1 MQNLRVTGSPVAAS
15 YNSKAPYS
23 TPKNRPSVE
32 RSDSEERPETNKS
45 SPHYRPPYTGESS
58 ESPDSNA
65 ITTNKSELEKER
77 SPVSCSK
84 PCDKQSDD
92 TLQSSTDNTNSA
104 PPPGVELPKGWSS
117 LPSPPPLVT
126 SLESGPVTRKLS
138 RMREKTPSSSES
150 SESEKSLTS
159 ADFYPVATR

>member
-32 RSDSEERPETNKS
+32 RSDSEERPEKS

-84 PCDKQSDD
+84 PCDK
-92 TLQSSTDNTNSA
+92 
-104 PPPGVELPKGWSS
+104 PPPGVQLPKGWSS